1 MILFSRYKTIC
12 KNTRTV
18 YRKHVYREILSFFHL
33 QRKLHLYKKRKS
45 RKGKEFRR
53 RDQIIKLV
61 KTFEEI

>member
-12 KNTRTV
+12 KNTR
-18 YRKHVYREILSFFHL
+18 IFHL

-61 KTFEEI
+61 KKFEEI